1 MAREFSLRSPGF
13 YEREVDLT
21 QRVVAPIGVPAGV
34 IGTAQMGSAFVPVT
48 LGSMADF
55 NTKFGNLDPK
65 MYGPYLV
72 SKYIENRTAI
82 TYLRVLGA
90 GANDSIA
97 DIEKTRT
104 TGQVRSAGFVVTGS
118 AATQGSYHVGAV
130 QFILASHDVRSDEL
144 SGLPMFSD
152 NDSYG
157 VGLVSGSDVRLVRA
171 VVFTAN
177 NTRLHVLGG
186 DDQVAGGRLEQ
197 FDDAAA
203 LGTGSATFKL
213 IISSSDPTFDQ
224 ADGFR
229 GLRILSASLDPDNVN
244 YVGKVLNT
252 DPDKFGEQKHLLYL
266 DFAVDDTLARV
277 VHGPDSVVIASG
289 SAATSRTSGD
299 TAMSFRDA
307 FGHFDTRFRAARTP
321 WIVSQPYG
329 SLEHDLFYFE
339 SLHDGVYSN
348 RRHKVTITNVRKSVD
363 PSSDYGTFTVQ
374 VRMWDDMDQDPE
386 VVEQFTNVTL
396 DPTAENYIGA
406 AIGDKKVY
414 YNFDAETDDDKR
426 LIVDGQFPN
435 RSNFVRIV
443 VSSALTRGAIP
454 TSALPF
460 GFRGVPT
467 LKTNDGGTDETSG
480 MGTARLAF
488 SGSAVVAPLSGAI
501 VPPLPFRFKV
511 TRGTID
517 GSDFAGSP
525 GVTEVVDGR
534 LCWGVKFE
542 RTTSALN
549 ANVEK
554 EKNKLVEAYTKMQGI
569 SKLDAVTTG
578 SMSDDLNEN
587 KFTLARVALFNQT
600 LSDVL
605 TGTVNSHM
613 LEAAYI
619 RNGSP
624 DTTSYRVSDGVI
636 TNRITLGTLVALTS
650 SVEFNRFSEFAKFT
664 MLMYGGFDGV
674 NIIDKDASRL
684 NDRAAS
690 TDTDGGA
697 NSAFTPSGSSYNP
710 AGIDRLNNA
719 VNSYRVATRIMT
731 DPMTTN
737 INLLAIPGI
746 RDTYIT
752 DNAASLARDSGMM
765 MYIMDL
771 VKYDDAGNRLYDNST
786 SKPDVQKTA
795 EKLDARTIDNNS
807 VATYF
812 PDVVMHDAVNNRNV
826 TVPASVAAL
835 AALGLND
842 RVAYPWFAPAGF
854 NRASLEWVKA
864 LDVNADN
871 DDRDIL
877 CDARINPIA
886 KFPREGIVI
895 WGQKTLQYAR
905 SALDRV
911 NVKRLL
917 IEVKRVIVD
926 VAQRIVFEQNTTETR
941 QRFVS
946 QTNTLLAVVQAQV
959 GIQGFKVIMDDT
971 NNSLAD
977 VEANKLRGRIM
988 IIPVRTVEFIPI
1000 DFIVTPSGVEFVE

>member
-21 QRVVAPIGVPAGV
+21 QRVVAPVGVPAGV
-34 IGTAQMGSAFVPVT
+34 IGTAQMGSAFVPIT
-48 LGSMADF
+48 LGSMPDF
-55 NTKFGNLDPK
+55 NTKFGTLDPK

-72 SKYIENRTAI
+72 EKYIENRSAV

-90 GANDSIA
+90 GANDSIT

-104 TGQVRSAGFVVTGS
+104 TEQVRSAGFVVTGS

-130 QFILASHDVRSDEL
+130 QFILAAHDVQSDEL

-177 NTRLHVLGG
+177 DTRLHVAGG
-186 DDQVAGGRLEQ
+186 DDTIAGGRLEQ
-197 FDDAAA
+197 FDDAAS
-203 LGTGSATFKL
+203 LGTGSAAFKL
-213 IISSSDPTFDQ
+213 IISSSDSTFDQ
-224 ADGFR
+224 TDGFR
-229 GLRILSASLDPDNVN
+229 GLRILSASLNPDNVN
-244 YVGKVLNT
+244 YIGKILNT
-252 DPDKFGEQKHLLYL
+252 DPEKFGQQKHLLYL
-266 DFAVDDTLARV
+266 DFAVDDVLARV

-299 TAMSFRDA
+299 TSMVFRDM

-321 WIVSQPYG
+321 WIISQPYG
-329 SLEHDLFYFE
+329 SLEHNLFYFE
-339 SLHDGVYSN
+339 SIHDGVYSN
-348 RRHKVTITNVRKSVD
+348 RRHKVTITNIRKSVD
-363 PSSDYGTFTVQ
+363 PSSDYGTFSVQ
-374 VRMWDDMDQDPE
+374 IRMWDDVDQDPE
-386 VVEQFTNVTL
+386 IVEQFTNVTL
-396 DPTAENYIGA
+396 DPTAENFIGA
-406 AIGDKKVY
+406 VIGDKKVY

-426 LIVDGQFPN
+426 LVIDGQFPN

-443 VSSALTRGAIP
+443 MNSALSRGAIP
-454 TSALPF
+454 ASALPF

-467 LKTNDGGTDETSG
+467 LKTNDGGTDETAT
-480 MGTARLAF
+480 MGTTRLSF
-488 SGSAVVAPLSGAI
+488 SGSVDVAALSGAI

-525 GVTEVVDGR
+525 GVTEIVDGR
-534 LCWGVKFE
+534 LTWGVKFE

-554 EKNKLVEAYTKMQGI
+554 EKNPLVEAYTKLQGI
-569 SKLDAVTTG
+569 TKLDAVTSG

-600 LSDVL
+600 VSDVL
-605 TGTVNSHM
+605 TGTVNSHI
-613 LEAAYI
+613 LETAYI

-650 SVEFNRFSEFAKFT
+650 SVEFNRFSEFTKFT
-664 MLMYGGFDGV
+664 TLMYGGFDGV
-674 NIIDKDASRL
+674 NILDRDAARL
-684 NDRAAS
+684 NDKAAS
-690 TDTDGGA
+690 TDTGGGA

-752 DNAASLARDSGMM
+752 DNAAALVKENRMM
-765 MYIMDL
+765 LYVMDL
-771 VKYDDAGNRLYDNST
+771 VKHDDSGNRLFDNST

-795 EKLDARTIDNNS
+795 EKLDARTIDNNY

-812 PDVVMHDAVNNRNV
+812 PDVVMHDSVNNRNV
-826 TVPASVAAL
+826 TVPASVAAF

-854 NRASLEWVKA
+854 NRASLAWVKA
-864 LDVNADN
+864 LDINVDSG
-871 DDRDIL
+871 DRDIL
-877 CDARINPIA
+877 SDARINPIA
-886 KFPREGIVI
+886 KFPQEGIVI

-917 IEVKRVIVD
+917 IEVKRVVVD
-926 VAQRIVFEQNTTETR
+926 VAQRIVFEQNVPETR

-946 QTNTLLAVVQAQV
+946 QTNTLLAVIQAQS
-959 GIQGFKVIMDDT
+959 GIQGFKVIMDET

-1000 DFIVTPSGVEFVE
+1000 DFIVTPSGVEFAD